1 MSWLDI
7 VIIIVIAI
15 PTILGLKT
23 GIIKAS
29 FSLAGLILGVI
40 LAGHY
45 YIPFSEQ
52 LSALSPGIARIVA
65 FAIILVGVWV
75 IAILLS
81 GLVERA
87 VAMMLLGWVNRL
99 VGAVFGSMMLLGWV
113 NRLVGAVFG
122 FVVGAIL
129 CSALLAIWVKFLGI
143 QSFIVDSAL
152 ATILLDRFPMVLA
165 LLPDEFNAVRSFFQ

>member
-1 MSWLDI
+1 MNWLDI

-15 PTILGLKT
+15 PAILGLKT

-45 YIPFSEQ
+45 YVPFSEQ
-52 LSALSPGIARIVA
+52 LSALSPAIARIVA

-75 IAILLS
+75 VAILLS

-87 VAMMLLGWVNRL
+87 V
-99 VGAVFGSMMLLGWV
+99 SMMLLGWV

-129 CSALLAIWVKFLGI
+129 CGALLAVWVKFLGI

-165 LLPDEFNAVRSFFQ
+165 LLPDEFSALRSFFQ